1 MSPFQIARALVVILC
16 LSFAAPAGAEPPPPN
31 DAGEE
36 EREAFM
42 SRLRMMRMYAF
53 TEALEL
59 DEPTAT
65 KLFPYLREGDAA
77 IESTHRDIRGHRK
90 ALRELASEDSLK
102 DSEIDAHITAI
113 SALEQRM
120 TTLRA
125 EQIDGL
131 KGILSPQQRV
141 RFILTHARIERE
153 LRSALRDRRRQGNR
167 QRTRGAKE

>member
-59 DEPTAT
+59 DEPTAA
-65 KLFPYLREGDAA
+65 KL
-77 IESTHRDIRGHRK
+77 
-90 ALRELASEDSLK
+90 
-102 DSEIDAHITAI
+102 
-113 SALEQRM
+113 
-120 TTLRA
+120 
-125 EQIDGL
+125 
-131 KGILSPQQRV
+131 
-141 RFILTHARIERE
+141 
-153 LRSALRDRRRQGNR
+153 
-167 QRTRGAKE
+167 